1 MRKGFTLIEL
11 LVVIAII
18 AILAAILFP
27 VFARAREK
35 ARQASCQS
43 NLKQI
48 TLALKQYQQDYDEVF
63 PIASTAMAN
72 GTLCTPGNPPCC
84 SKAWSQNKNASLPTA
99 VATGYVHT
107 RLEPYIKNTQILACP
122 SANLGTNA
130 YGWNNELT
138 SSTAIGTIL
147 QPAATVLVADAGRF
161 VYPTPN
167 DMDPGTWVLSGNCHW
182 QISWPG
188 SGPWN
193 SGSCQGTCTRR
204 IHTRHNDGLNVTFCD
219 GHAKWYKPMPLIGF
233 PKGDA
238 NCLWDKT

>member
-1 MRKGFTLIEL
+1 MRRGFTLIEL

-27 VFARAREK
+27 VFAKAREK
-35 ARQASCQS
+35 ARQTSCLS
-43 NLKQI
+43 NLKQLG
-48 TLALKQYQQDYDEVF
+48 LAIMQYAQDYDERIIGYVG
-63 PIASTAMAN
+63 
-72 GTLCTPGNPPCC
+72 GTGNPSP
-84 SKAWSQNKNASLPTA
+84 AWYQ
-99 VATGYVHT
+99 VV
-107 RLEPYIKNTQILACP
+107 EPYLKNTQILACP

-130 YGWNNELT
+130 YGWNNELAG
-138 SSTAIGTIL
+138 STAIGTIL

-161 VYPTPN
+161 VYPTPS
-167 DMDPGTWVLSGNCHW
+167 DMDPGTWGLSGNCHW
-182 QISWPG
+182 QITWPG
-188 SGPWN
+188 SGPWT

-204 IHTRHNDGLNVTFCD
+204 IHIRHNDGLNVTFCD